1 MPVLMVWPESKPLQ
15 GAMLIIS
22 GIIQPPV
29 SIRAIDRGAFFDHI
43 KKGERKI
50 IKRYNKIIMP
60 TNFKSVKKIKLSIPA
75 PFIF

>member
-1 MPVLMVWPESKPLQ
+1 MPVLMAWPESKTLQ
-15 GAMLIIS
+15 GALLIIS

-29 SIRAIDRGAFFDHI
+29 SIRAMDGVVFFDHI

-50 IKRYNKIIMP
+50 IKRYSKIIMP